1 MDTLD
6 QIAQRHHTDKAT
18 VCRGSAG
25 CCFAPHYDLIFG
37 PLRDRPIRLLEIGV
51 AGGASI
57 RTWLDYFLRAE
68 IVGVDISD
76 SLFRAD
82 RFTYVVG
89 DQSSRQFWAEFLWK
103 HSAFDIIIDDGG
115 HQNEQVVTS
124 FDCLW
129 PHVNKGGFYAVENL
143 PIARGTGLVSP
154 GWPEHMDWVK
164 SKMPFD
170 FDSEFAALHFFREL
184 VIFRKK

>member
-6 QIAQRHHTDKAT
+6 QIAQRYQTDKAT
-18 VCRGSAG
+18 TCRGGPG
-25 CCFAPHYDLIFG
+25 CCFAPHYDFIFG

-57 RTWLDYFLRAE
+57 RMWLDYFRQAE
-68 IVGVDISD
+68 IVGVDIND
-76 SLFRAD
+76 SLFRAE

-89 DQSSRQFWAEFLWK
+89 NQASREFWAEFLWR
-103 HSAFDIIIDDGG
+103 HSGFDIIIDDGG
-115 HQNEQVVTS
+115 HQNEQIIVS
-124 FDCLW
+124 FECLW
-129 PHVNKGGFYAVENL
+129 PYVNKGGFYAVENL
-143 PIARGTGLVSP
+143 PIARGTAMVSP

-170 FDSEFAALHFFREL
+170 FDSQFDALHFFREL

>member
-1 MDTLD
+1 METLD
-6 QIAQRHHTDKAT
+6 QIAERCGTDKAT
-18 VCRGSAG
+18 TFSGRPG
-25 CCFAPHYDLIFG
+25 CCFAPHYDFIFE
-37 PLRDRPIRLLEIGV
+37 PLRDRSIRLLEIGV

-68 IVGVDISD
+68 IVGVDIGD

-89 DQSSRQFWAEFLWK
+89 DQSSRQFWTKFLSE

-115 HQNEQVVTS
+115 HQNEQVVTA

-170 FDSEFAALHFFREL
+170 FDSEFDALHFFREL

>member
-1 MDTLD
+1 MDTLNE
-6 QIAQRHHTDKAT
+6 IAQRCQTDKAT
-18 VCRGSAG
+18 VCRGAAG
-25 CCFAPHYDLIFG
+25 CCFAPHYDFIFG

-57 RTWLDYFLRAE
+57 RMWLDYFRRAE

-76 SLFRAD
+76 SLFRAE

-89 DQSSRQFWAEFLWK
+89 DQSSREFWAEFLWRY
-103 HSAFDIIIDDGG
+103 SAFDIIIDDGG
-115 HQNEQVVTS
+115 HQNQQVVTS
-124 FDCLW
+124 FECLW
-129 PHVNKGGFYAVENL
+129 PYVKSGGFYAVENL

-164 SKMPFD
+164 DKMPFD
-170 FDSEFAALHFFREL
+170 FDSQFDALHFFREL